1 MDPQEW
7 PQDDGTPGGK
17 LDAGQ
22 KAAIVIW
29 TEKEAQFEL
38 GKSFCDVNHKKKKCK
53 HGRVRTKEELIQKYY
68 RNKFPE
74 FVEKWVIH
82 NLCNIG

>member
-1 MDPQEW
+1 MDPDEW
-7 PQDDGTPGGK
+7 PQDDTPGGK
-17 LDAGQ
+17 LSAGQ
-22 KAAIVIW
+22 KASIVIW

-53 HGRVRTKEELIQKYY
+53 NGRVRTKEELIQKYY
-68 RNKFPE
+68 RINFPE

-82 NLCNIG
+82 NL